1 METDAVEDLMQAP
14 TMDCKGLKRTRA
26 VTQREAR
33 DHGCPSRGRA
43 ACTGCIDAMLLLAQT
58 YGTLTTAALAV
69 SYWKKCRAWVEIGEG
84 GGGRKLHTF
93 WHCMYTVH

>member
-43 ACTGCIDAMLLLAQT
+43 ACTGCIDATLLLAQT

-69 SYWKKCRAWVEIGEG
+69 SDWKKCRAWVKIRG
-84 GGGRKLHTF
+84 GGGRRKLHTF
-93 WHCMYTVH
+93 WHCVYKVH